1 MARINSDL
9 LQAIVAKLGSTR
21 SAYRRIQDV
30 QHETFLERDLAA
42 LVAGSRLKISINRCS
57 SAEQRERIRGY
68 LGATPARGAAPP
80 PSAAA
85 QVAAARI
92 RGKAPKPRQ
101 KDNSVFVIGGRDL
114 ALTESMFALLDAL
127 GCRPVEF
134 HQAVAQ
140 VPRTGNP
147 FIGQVLDR
155 AFEQVQALIILF
167 SPDDEAKLKDQ
178 FLKPSGDVGERQ
190 PRGQARANVIF
201 EAGMA
206 LGRHEEKTIM
216 VQVGDMKSFS
226 DVAGRHMVHLDDSF
240 ESRRDFATRL
250 SRICKVDTSGTRW
263 TKVGNFVPT
272 GPAPMRTKEAPW
284 QA

>member
-1 MARINSDL
+1 MARINADL
-9 LQAIVAKLGSTR
+9 LEALVAKLGSTR

-42 LVAGSRLKISINRCS
+42 LVAGSRLKISINRYS
-57 SAEQRERIRGY
+57 TAAQREQIRGH
-68 LGATPARGAAPP
+68 LGAAPARGAALPP
-80 PSAAA
+80 PVTAPAPA
-85 QVAAARI
+85 PRT
-92 RGKAPKPRQ
+92 RGKVSKSRK

-134 HQAVAQ
+134 HQAVAR

-147 FIGQVLDR
+147 FVGQVLDR
-155 AFEQVQALIILF
+155 AFEQVQALVVLF

-190 PRGQARANVIF
+190 LRGQARQNVVF

-206 LGRHEEKTIM
+206 MGRHEEKTIM
-216 VQVGDMKSFS
+216 AQVGDMKSFS

-250 SRICKVDTSGTRW
+250 GRICKVDTSGTRW
-263 TKVGNFVPT
+263 TKVGKFAPT
-272 GPAPMRTKEAPW
+272 GPAPTHHKNVR
-284 QA
+284 